1 MALYRSQFNTD
12 VTLVV
17 QSKEFKVHRL
27 ILSTR
32 SKYFNDLF
40 MTFPSRSRIEVNE
53 TFDLDTFDRLL
64 EFIYGGKI
72 EINRATDIKELVKLE
87 RTAKRLDLNLGK
99 VRYLFP
105 FICSRLRLQIS

>member
-32 SKYFNDLF
+32 SKYFKDLF
-40 MTFPSRSRIEVNE
+40 LTFPSRSRIEVNE

-72 EINRATDIKELVKLE
+72 EINGSTDIKELVKLE
-87 RTAKRLDLNLGK
+87 RTANRLYLNLGK
-99 VRYLFP
+99 VISLFQ
-105 FICSRLRLQIS
+105 FIGYRLQ